1 MNQPVNP
8 STVQLDSDLADA
20 LVLKAELLHRSVS
33 EIVNQT
39 VRLSLEEDR
48 SDLAAFDERSAE
60 PTITLEE
67 LLQDLKSH
75 GKI

>member
-8 STVQLDSDLADA
+8 STVQLDPDLADA
-20 LVLKAELLHRSVS
+20 LALKAEQLHRTVS

-39 VRLSLEEDR
+39 VRQSLEEDR

-60 PTITLEE
+60 PTISREE
-67 LLQDLKSH
+67 LLQDLKAH

>member
-20 LVLKAELLHRSVS
+20 LVIKAEQLHQTVS

-39 VRLSLEEDR
+39 LRLALEEDR

-60 PTITLEE
+60 PTISRED
-67 LLQDLKSH
+67 LLQDLKAH

>member
-8 STVQLDSDLADA
+8 PNVQLDPDLADA
-20 LVLKAELLHRSVS
+20 LVLKAAQLHRTVS
-33 EIVNQT
+33 EIVNQA

-60 PTITLEE
+60 PTISLEE
-67 LLQDLKSH
+67 LLQDLKAH
-75 GKI
+75 GKV